1 MVKLIVEG
9 EDEKKKVSE
18 GLFVAGFVMN
28 MDDSNDETCEITMK
42 TFLSGKSKTRHALTC
57 MSCFCVDFLIA
68 FLGKENIDTAMYY
81 FINTLVTTK
90 DFKIKHQEGVTNE

>member
-57 MSCFCVDFLIA
+57 MASFLRR
-68 FLGKENIDTAMYY
+68 FPYR
-81 FINTLVTTK
+81 F
-90 DFKIKHQEGVTNE
+90 FW

>member
-1 MVKLIVEG
+1 MKAKTK
-9 EDEKKKVSE
+9 KKKVSE

-57 MSCFCVDFLIA
+57 MASFCVDFLIA